1 MVQYR
6 ATKFIL
12 NDYISDYRSKLIK
25 LYILPLSMLL
35 ELNDI
40 CFFVRS
46 LKLISSDS
54 NISFNIL
61 NYTQF
66 SQNQTRST
74 SFSKL
79 VQPLVK
85 NNRDKQLYFNI
96 LPYLWNSLPPI
107 DLSLSLTTIKS
118 KLMDIFWDSFTTKF
132 NPANYC
138 TYFYSYTC
146 HKCFSQPK
154 SCFSVR
160 PFINYYQFM
169 YHLSCH

>member
-1 MVQYR
+1 
-6 ATKFIL
+6 
-12 NDYISDYRSKLIK
+12 
-25 LYILPLSMLL
+25 MLL

-46 LKLISSDS
+46 IKLISSDS

-79 VQPLVK
+79 VRPLVK
-85 NNRDKQLYFNI
+85 NRDKQLYFNR
-96 LPYLWNSLPPI
+96 LTYLWNSLPPI

-118 KLMDIFWDSFTTKF
+118 KLHVMDIFWDSFTRF
-132 NPANYC
+132 NPDNYC
-138 TYFYSYTC
+138 TYFYSCPC
-146 HKCFSQPK
+146 HTYFSQPK
-154 SCFSVR
+154 SCFSV
-160 PFINYYQFM
+160 
-169 YHLSCH
+169 